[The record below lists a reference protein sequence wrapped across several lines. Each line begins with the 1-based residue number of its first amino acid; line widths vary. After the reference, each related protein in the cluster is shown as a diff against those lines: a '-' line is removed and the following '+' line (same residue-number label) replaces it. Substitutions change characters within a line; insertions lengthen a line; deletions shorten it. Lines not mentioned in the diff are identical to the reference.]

1 MVRRRARG
9 MTFIGVMLL
18 LALGAGIY
26 WIVTFGGA
34 HLDDH
39 ELKTILRQ
47 AGNIAYSEHNDQNV
61 RDWILKRTD
70 ELFGYDTEEFG
81 QRRRKL
87 RIEFQPD
94 ELVLERSKVPPE
106 IRIKLNYSRTVKLPL
121 IGGERQMYF
130 ALDVTQDL
138 SPIKY

>member
-9 MTFIGVMLL
+9 MTFMGVMLL

-34 HLDDH
+34 HWDNH

-47 AGNIAYSEHNDQNV
+47 AGNIAYSEHSDKNV
-61 RDWILKRTD
+61 RDWILKKAD

-94 ELVLERSKVPPE
+94 ELVLERSQIPAE
-106 IRIKLNYSRTVKLPL
+106 MRIRLNYSRVVKLPL
-121 IGGERQMYF
+121 LGGERQMYF
-130 ALDVTQDL
+130 AIDVVQDL
-138 SPIKY
+138 SPVKY